1 MKRLLN
7 NAISTGLT
15 CFSLLKLKIFEV
27 KTSTP
32 LEVTVKCD
40 TKNRIMKLW
49 DKGISIDKKIEKF
62 TVGNDRELDM
72 FLVEYDIKAS
82 KAHAKMLGK
91 VGILTDEE
99 VTSLVKELEKLQ
111 QQLQKGNFHIEE
123 DFEDVHSK
131 IEYELT
137 QSLGDT
143 GKKIHTARSR
153 NDQVL
158 VAIQLYFKDNLQE
171 ISGKTKSLIEIL
183 LGLAEKHQEK
193 LLPGYTHLQVAMP
206 SSFGLWFSA
215 YAEILVD
222 DLYLLEAG
230 LKIVDQNPLGS
241 AAGYGS
247 SFPIDREFTTKELGF
262 SEMKYNVVAAQM
274 SRGKCERTVTSN
286 IASIANTLSR
296 FAMDICLYMSQ
307 NFNFISF
314 PDELTTGSSIM
325 PHKKNPDVFE
335 LIRGKCNK
343 LQAIANEM
351 ILITNNLPS
360 GYHRDFQLIKE
371 NSIYAVENIKEIL
384 DIFIHSIEQIRVKD
398 IDLNDDKY
406 RYLFTVDSIND
417 LVMQGKSFRDAYKE
431 IGEQV
436 QNNTYKPA
444 EIKKH
449 THLGSKDNLSLENI
463 RKKMS

>member
-1 MKRLLN
+1 MK
-7 NAISTGLT
+7 T
-15 CFSLLKLKIFEV
+15 CEIWRFE
-27 KTSTP
+27 
-32 LEVTVKCD
+32 
-40 TKNRIMKLW
+40 KNTTMKLW
-49 DKGISIDKKIEKF
+49 DKGLAIDKKIENF

-72 FLVEYDIKAS
+72 HIAEYDLKAS

-91 VGILTDEE
+91 VGILTSEE
-99 VTSLVKELEKLQ
+99 VKDIERELAKLLQ
-111 QQLQKGNFHIEE
+111 QLENGTFEIEE

-131 IEYELT
+131 IEFELT
-137 QSLGDT
+137 KTLGDT

-158 VAIQLYFKDNLQE
+158 VAMQLYFKENLQE
-171 ISGKTKSLIEIL
+171 ISGKTKQLVDVL
-183 LGLAEKHQEK
+183 LGLAEEHQEK

-215 YAEILVD
+215 YAELLID

-230 LKIVDQNPLGS
+230 LKVVDQNPLGS

-247 SFPIDREFTTKELGF
+247 SFPIDRELTTKELGF
-262 SEMKYNVVAAQM
+262 STLKYNVVAAQLG
-274 SRGKCERTVTSN
+274 RGKCERTVTSN
-286 IASIANTLSR
+286 IASVSNTLSR

-307 NFNFISF
+307 NFDFITF

-343 LQAIANEM
+343 LQSIANEM

-360 GYHRDFQLIKE
+360 GYHRDYQLIKE

-384 DIFIHSIEQIRVKD
+384 DIFIHSIALIKVKD
-398 IDLNDDKY
+398 INLQDEKY
-406 RYLFTVDSIND
+406 KYLFTVDSIND
-417 LVMQGKSFRDAYKE
+417 LVMQGKSFREAYQI
-431 IGEQV
+431 IGGQV
-436 QNNTYKPA
+436 QEGTYKA
-444 EIKKH
+444 TEGKKH
-449 THLGSKDNLSLENI
+449 SHLGSKDNLALEEI
-463 RKKMS
+463 RRKKDQV

>member
-1 MKRLLN
+1 
-7 NAISTGLT
+7 
-15 CFSLLKLKIFEV
+15 
-27 KTSTP
+27 
-32 LEVTVKCD
+32 
-40 TKNRIMKLW
+40 MKLW
-49 DKGISIDKKIEKF
+49 DKGISIDKKIENF

-72 FLVEYDIKAS
+72 HIAKYDITAS

-91 VGILTDEE
+91 VEILTSEE
-99 VTSLVKELEKLQ
+99 VKDIVKELEKLQ
-111 QQLQKGNFHIEE
+111 KQLEQGSFVIEE

-137 QSLGDT
+137 KSLGDT

-158 VAIQLYFKDNLQE
+158 VAMQLYFKENLQE
-171 ISGKTKSLIEIL
+171 IYGKTESLIDVL
-183 LGLAEKHQEK
+183 LGLAEEHQEK
-193 LLPGYTHLQVAMP
+193 VLPGYTHLQVAMP

-215 YAEILVD
+215 YAELLID
-222 DLYLLEAG
+222 DLYLLDAG

-262 SEMKYNVVAAQM
+262 STMKYNVVAAQM
-274 SRGKCERTVTSN
+274 SRGKSERTVTSN
-286 IASIANTLSR
+286 IASLANTLSR

-307 NFNFISF
+307 NFHFITF

-384 DIFIHSIEQIRVKD
+384 DVFTHSIALIRVKEV
-398 IDLNDDKY
+398 DLTDEKY
-406 RYLFTVDSIND
+406 KYLFTVDSIND
-417 LVMQGKSFRDAYKE
+417 LVMQGKSFREAYKE
-431 IGEQV
+431 IGGQV
-436 QNNTYKPA
+436 QEGTYTPA
-444 EIKKH
+444 ASKKH
-449 THLGSKDNLSLENI
+449 SHTGSKDNLALDEI
-463 RKKMS
+463 TRKKNSAKDF